1 MRSVLL
7 TAASNTATGRRR
19 SSSSITS
26 PTGSTAPSTLIQSW
40 TMPSPNGPSRSTVG
54 GTMPQPLA
62 CDTANAATS
71 RRASVPSGK
80 SSSGRSPI
88 TGL

>member
-1 MRSVLL
+1 
-7 TAASNTATGRRR
+7 
-19 SSSSITS
+19 
-26 PTGSTAPSTLIQSW
+26 
-40 TMPSPNGPSRSTVG
+40 MPSPNGPSRSTVG

-62 CDTANAATS
+62 RETANAATS

-80 SSSGRSPI
+80 SSSGRSPM

>member
-1 MRSVLL
+1 
-7 TAASNTATGRRR
+7 
-19 SSSSITS
+19 
-26 PTGSTAPSTLIQSW
+26 
-40 TMPSPNGPSRSTVG
+40 
-54 GTMPQPLA
+54 MPQPLA
-62 CDTANAATS
+62 SEAAYAATS